1 MEDTNIA
8 NTMRNLD
15 GLYKQ
20 VYADGIEKLM
30 PECSIITKSVPFRES
45 EKLGDKYHQ
54 PVLLTGEQGVN
65 VAKSGSG
72 KIRLNGSVAAS
83 MKDAQIEGS
92 TYYIR
97 GQLSYDAAA
106 RAIGSKKAF
115 AKATDLLVE
124 NMVESLTKRLEIAF
138 LYGQSGLGKV
148 DSVKVDQASANTANV
163 VINSLTWTA
172 GIWG

>member
-8 NTMRNLD
+8 NTMKNLD
-15 GLYKQ
+15 GMYKQ
-20 VYADGIEKLM
+20 VYADGIEKLI
-30 PECSIITKSVPFRES
+30 PECSIITKAVPFRES

-54 PVLLTGEQGVN
+54 PVLLTGEQGVT

-72 KIRLNGSVAAS
+72 KIRLNSSIAS
-83 MKDAQIEGS
+83 SMRDAQIEGS

-106 RAIGSKKAF
+106 RATGSKKAF

-124 NMVESLTKRLEIAF
+124 NMVESITKRLEICF
-138 LYGQSGLGKV
+138 LYGQSGLAKIE
-148 DSVKVDQASANTANV
+148 SIKTDQANPNTANI
-163 VINSLTWTA
+163 VIQA
-172 GIWG
+172 